1 MGDKLNNLVGVDL
14 SALGEFNPSR
24 SWAKMRKLMK
34 MKASAAKENMM
45 LTMLDG
51 IVDASKPRYLSKN
64 RGYDTTGNNLGCMH
78 TTMGEQG
85 PRALILRLQ
94 SVLLKQLRRDDD
106 DSSYGDPV

>member
-24 SWAKMRKLMK
+24 SCAKMCKMLK
-34 MKASAAKENMM
+34 MKASEAKENMM

-85 PRALILRLQ
+85 QRALILRL
-94 SVLLKQLRRDDD
+94 
-106 DSSYGDPV
+106 